1 MKIKSLLLGA
11 FATSLMWAN
20 IALAAGTVDHFQ
32 LEVNKA
38 TTKIGEAIDLTVKA
52 VDKDNNVVSNY
63 VGSILIF
70 SESDTNAEFPG
81 TTIKDNTYKFTAAD
95 QGKVKFEN
103 AIKFSMNWKQD
114 ISVYDSEND
123 TILGKTEVT
132 VWAGGGWS
140 TTTTWTEEIKITSPE
155 TGTTVW
161 TDSIKVTGTTTKNHK
176 VKVSLNGKKTFDTTS
191 NDTWTFEVSISGL
204 ESWDSILKAIVLD
217 ADGKTIWE
225 STEVKI
231 STASNSPKM
240 NSISISPEWDM
251 DAETEIIVEVLAT
264 AGLKEV
270 EAVINDTV
278 TKLEEKEDG
287 KYTWTINAPTE
298 AGIYSIDIN
307 LVDDLW
313 HKTENKAAKS
323 ITVKAMN
330 SATWALT
337 VWTGMTLDTVKNL
350 KLVKMK
356 TKSIL
361 SWDAVTNAVSYNV
374 YKKDAT
380 TWEMKLITNVTEPR
394 YEIEIT
400 WDQVTY
406 EDFAIKAFGKD
417 WDKEIESAD
426 FSEMTKV
433 QTGPKEIFIAIL
445 AILLTAGFIYFKRR
459 RQA

>member
-1 MKIKSLLLGA
+1 MKIRSLLLGA
-11 FATSLMWAN
+11 FASSLMGAN
-20 IALAAGTVDHFQ
+20 IVLAAWTVDHFT
-32 LEVNKA
+32 LEVNKD

-63 VGSILIF
+63 MGSILIF

-95 QGKVKFEN
+95 QWKVKFEN
-103 AIKFSMNWKQD
+103 AIKFSMNGKQD

-132 VWAGGGWS
+132 VGWTSAG
-140 TTTTWTEEIKITSPE
+140 TTTWSEEIKISSPE
-155 TGTTVW
+155 NWTTVW
-161 TDSIKVTGTTTKNHK
+161 TDSIKVSWTTIKNHK
-176 VKVSLNGKKTFDTTS
+176 VKVTLNGSKTFDTTS
-191 NDTWTFEVSISGL
+191 NDSGTFEIQITDIESG
-204 ESWDSILKAIVLD
+204 DSVLKAMVLD

-231 STASNSPKM
+231 SSQSNAPKM
-240 NSISISPEWDM
+240 NSIAISPEWEL
-251 DAETEIIVEVLAT
+251 DAETEISVEVLAT
-264 AGLKEV
+264 KGLKEV

-278 TKLEEKEDG
+278 TKLEETSDG
-287 KYTWTINAPTE
+287 KYTGKINAPTE
-298 AGIYSIDIN
+298 AWVYAIDIN
-307 LVDDLW
+307 LTDDLG

-330 SATWALT
+330 AASTWALS
-337 VWTGMTLDTVKNL
+337 VWTGMVLDTVKNL

-361 SWDAVTNAVSYNV
+361 TWDKVENAVSYNV
-374 YKKDAT
+374 YKKDPT

-394 YEIEIT
+394 YEVEIT
-400 WDQVTY
+400 WDKVTY

-426 FSEMTKV
+426 YSEMTKV
-433 QTGPKEIFIAIL
+433 QTGPTEIFLAIL
-445 AILLTAGFIYFKRR
+445 AVLLAAGFVYFKRR

>member
-1 MKIKSLLLGA
+1 MKIKSLLLGT
-11 FATSLMWAN
+11 FAASLMWVN
-20 IALAAGTVDHFQ
+20 IVLAAGTVDHFT
-32 LEVNKA
+32 LEVNKD
-38 TTKIGEAIDLTVKA
+38 TTKVGEAIDLTVKA
-52 VDKDNNVVSNY
+52 VDKDNNVINNY
-63 VGSILIF
+63 MGSILIF

-103 AIKFSMNWKQD
+103 AIKFSMNGKQD

-132 VWAGGGWS
+132 VGAGWT
-140 TTTTWTEEIKITSPE
+140 TTTTWNEEIKINSPE

-176 VKVSLNGKKTFDTTS
+176 VKVSLNNKQNFDTTS
-191 NDTWTFEVSISGL
+191 NDTWTFEVLISGL
-204 ESWDSILKAIVLD
+204 ESWDSILKATVLD
-217 ADGKTIWE
+217 ADGKSIWE

-231 STASNSPKM
+231 STTSNAPKM
-240 NSISISPEWDM
+240 NSISISPEGEM
-251 DAETEIIVEVLAT
+251 DGETEIIVEVLAT
-264 AGLKEV
+264 KWLKEV
-270 EAVINDTV
+270 SAIINDTV

-287 KYTWTINAPTE
+287 KYTGTINAPTE
-298 AGIYSIDIN
+298 AWVYAIDIT
-307 LVDDLW
+307 LIDDLG

-330 SATWALT
+330 AASTGALS
-337 VWTGMTLDTVKNL
+337 VGTGMTLDTVKNL

-361 SWDAVTNAVSYNV
+361 TWDKVENAVSYNI

-380 TWEMKLITNVTEPR
+380 NGEMKLITNVLQPR

-417 WDKEIESAD
+417 WDKEIESANY
-426 FSEMTKV
+426 SEMTKV
-433 QTGPKEIFIAIL
+433 QTGPTEIFRAIL
-445 AILLTAGFIYFKRR
+445 AILLATGFLYFKRR